1 MNNKKLLMIV
11 MLPFIVLCLLIAR
24 AEYHLSVGAQWD
36 FAITGYDPRD
46 LLRGHYLRFRL
57 AYDWQEPRK
66 ECKGKPG
73 CSYCLTDVG
82 GQVPKVQ
89 IVNTKT
95 AKQCDGFM
103 QYDYQ
108 QEPLNRFYIP
118 EAQAIFAED
127 LLRQARNDNAAYL
140 RLSINKAGVPRI
152 VDLLID
158 GQPLSKLLQ
167 EAAKE
172 QKQ

>member
-1 MNNKKLLMIV
+1 MNNKKLLMVV
-11 MLPFIVLCLLIAR
+11 MIPFILLCLLIAR
-24 AEYHLSVGAQWD
+24 AEYHLSRGAQWD

-57 AYDWQEPRK
+57 DYDWQESK
-66 ECKGKPG
+66 TKCSDGEG

-82 GQVPKVQ
+82 NQAPKVQ
-89 IVNTKT
+89 IVDTHI

-103 QYDYQ
+103 QYDDL

-118 EAQAIFAED
+118 ETQAKLAED
-127 LLRQARNDNAAYL
+127 LLRQARADNTAYL
-140 RLSINKAGVPRI
+140 RLSINADGAPRI

-158 GQPLSKLLQ
+158 GQPLNQLLK
-167 EAAKE
+167 EASEK
-172 QKQ
+172 